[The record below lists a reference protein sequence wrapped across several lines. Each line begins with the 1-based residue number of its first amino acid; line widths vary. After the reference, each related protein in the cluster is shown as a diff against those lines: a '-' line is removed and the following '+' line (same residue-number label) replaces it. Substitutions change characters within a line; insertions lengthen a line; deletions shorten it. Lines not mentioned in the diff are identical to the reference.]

1 MTAGL
6 AQANYIPLSPLSFLI
21 RSARFLENRVAVIDG
36 KQQFTYGE
44 LYSRVQKLASA
55 LKSAGIGAGDM
66 VAVLAPNI
74 APMLETHYAV
84 PWLGAVLNP
93 LNTKL
98 DAAAIGSS
106 LCQAEVRLLILI
118 GERVQVRVWADQVEI
133 YYGGRSHPRLRG
145 EGKHRIV
152 TLRGDKTSV
161 SKHYENASSI
171 RWWNPGKWRWRRW
184 TWASTTRCWRAGRS
198 SRVPY
203 PAASTGL
210 FFQRLR
216 RISKLPWEKTLT
228 ALDRSRLPQSELLD
242 QARQALDGAGRSIPI
257 VVINDPRAGL
267 SSKEGAVDYESFIES
282 APSAAVNME
291 IEDENQP
298 LSLLYTS
305 GTTTIPKGVVH
316 SHRGAYLASLSNA
329 LGFGLNHNSVF
340 LWTWPMFHS
349 NGLSFVWAITAVGG
363 VHVCLREVA
372 SSKIL
377 DLIET
382 HRVSHFFVA
391 PTLMS
396 ALAQAPG
403 TEGLSFEHSV
413 TCAVGGAAPP
423 SSVIR
428 AMEKLGIEVT
438 HQYGSTECYGP
449 ATISWRRPEWNK
461 MTGTERYLRLSR
473 QGMPTLVSDLMVA
486 NSESMLPVNRDGQ
499 SLGEVMLRGNAI
511 MQGYFGNE
519 KATDDAMAGGWFR
532 TGDVAVWHPDGSIEI
547 KDRSV
552 DLIVSRDGIIS
563 SVEIEEVLYHHS
575 AVHEVAVVSKPD
587 EILGEVPCAFV
598 TVLSGKTVNAE
609 ELATYGRSNLADFKV
624 PTSFVFGKLPK
635 TATGKIKKSELRETA
650 KRLDSPGKV

>member
-106 LCQAEVRLLILI
+106 LCQAEVRLLIC
-118 GERVQVRVWADQVEI
+118 D
-133 YYGGRSHPRLRG
+133 
-145 EGKHRIV
+145 
-152 TLRGDKTSV
+152 
-161 SKHYENASSI
+161 
-171 RWWNPGKWRWRRW
+171 
-184 TWASTTRCWRAGRS
+184 
-198 SRVPY
+198 
-203 PAASTGL
+203 
-210 FFQRLR
+210 
-216 RISKLPWEKTLT
+216 
-228 ALDRSRLPQSELLD
+228 SELLD